1 MLPLFRIVQLKQFGE
16 GLEGLYRY
24 GFVFTKEYE
33 IVNRI
38 LDWMD
43 SDKILGK
50 I

>member
-1 MLPLFRIVQLKQFGE
+1 MLMLFRIVKLKWFGE

-24 GFVFTKEYE
+24 GFVFTKEYG

-43 SDKILGK
+43 SDKILGR